1 MTLEY
6 ALKLDLNVQHIN
18 IKTQKIDDFPI
29 ETFQIVLVN
38 FQIKNKQDP
47 T

>member
-6 ALKLDLNVQHIN
+6 TLKLDLKVQHIN
-18 IKTQKIDDFPI
+18 NKTQKIDNFPI
-29 ETFQIVLVN
+29 ETFGIVLVN

-47 T
+47 A